1 MNTTSTT
8 NNSKLKKEA
17 AKYGLYLGLISMA
30 LTVIVFY
37 SAPQFLASPAFNF
50 IRILITIAIGIYF
63 ILELRKS
70 NGGYWSF
77 GEALPALFITFFVSA
92 LTSTLL
98 TFAFSKVESSYEE
111 TVRSVTLNAMTE
123 LGENLFP
130 NNPEQADLFIEEGEK
145 ALEKQFNPTIGQ
157 FFLGQMITAIV
168 AFVIALISA
177 LIFKRNRPVFVVPD
191 EDEDQYS
198 TANKE

>member
-8 NNSKLKKEA
+8 SNSNLKKEA

-37 SAPQFLASPAFNF
+37 STPQLLASPSFG
-50 IRILITIAIGIYF
+50 IISILITVGIAIYF
-63 ILELRKS
+63 ALELRKN

-77 GEALPALFITFFVSA
+77 GEALPALFITFFVSS

-98 TFAFSKVESSYEE
+98 LFAFNKVEPTYEE
-111 TVRSVTLNAMTE
+111 TMRSVTLNAMTE
-123 LGENLFP
+123 MGEKFFP
-130 NNPEQADLFIEEGEK
+130 NNPEQVDLMIEEGEK

-157 FFLGQMITAIV
+157 FFQGQLIGVIV
-168 AFVIALISA
+168 AFVIALIFA

-191 EDEDQYS
+191 EDEDEYS